1 MPFPNALKEP
11 LWRAAVN
18 ATPGSHFSPWV
29 CPCCTPHPP
38 VANPRSHTLWDCP
51 AALAVRQAISA
62 AGVPPPLLTRDSVW
76 LLRTPPLPSL
86 SPAIWLAVCSAAV
99 DAMDH
104 ARRVSWALRLSPVGP
119 TPPAGVPVT
128 QLAVARFWC
137 NLVDIA
143 DAQPPALQRLPPGA
157 LFFALGASGSATALV
172 PEAVALE

>member
-1 MPFPNALKEP
+1 M
-11 LWRAAVN
+11 WQ
-18 ATPGSHFSPWV
+18 SHLVPS
-29 CPCCTPHPP
+29 
-38 VANPRSHTLWDCP
+38 P
-51 AALAVRQAISA
+51 AASPVRPTQRQRVLSPVSSPA
-62 AGVPPPLLTRDSVW
+62 T
-76 LLRTPPLPSL
+76 L